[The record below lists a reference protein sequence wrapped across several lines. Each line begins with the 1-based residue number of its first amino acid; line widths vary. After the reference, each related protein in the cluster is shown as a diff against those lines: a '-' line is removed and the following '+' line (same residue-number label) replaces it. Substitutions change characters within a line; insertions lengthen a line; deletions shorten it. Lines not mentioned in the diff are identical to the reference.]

1 MCGGEEAGLCA
12 IGKVRCGC
20 PQSLGAIRVG
30 CQDTLMNTALCQP
43 LSLVLWR
50 RKAED
55 GTPVMTG
62 PMRLQGQ
69 KTSAGSLISALGG
82 MG

>member
-1 MCGGEEAGLCA
+1 
-12 IGKVRCGC
+12 
-20 PQSLGAIRVG
+20 
-30 CQDTLMNTALCQP
+30 MNTALCQP